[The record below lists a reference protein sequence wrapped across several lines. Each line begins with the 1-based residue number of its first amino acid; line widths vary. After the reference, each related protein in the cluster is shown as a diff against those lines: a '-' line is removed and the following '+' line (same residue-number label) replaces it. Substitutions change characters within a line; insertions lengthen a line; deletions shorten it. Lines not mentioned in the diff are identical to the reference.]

1 MVMRRLALVALM
13 GTMTASVSAQ
23 SATLVEAGKQ
33 LYASKECARCH
44 MVKGKGNKMSKLDG
58 VASKLSARDIAR
70 WLSAPAEMEATLD
83 HKPKVRMSS
92 RQSLK
97 KLTEAD
103 VAALVAYLMT
113 LKQRETADTR

>member
-1 MVMRRLALVALM
+1 VMRRLALVALM
-13 GTMTASVSAQ
+13 GAMTASVSAQ
-23 SATLVEAGKQ
+23 SATLAEAGKQ

-58 VASKLSARDIAR
+58 VASKLSARDIGR

-92 RQSLK
+92 RKSLK
-97 KLTEAD
+97 NLTQAD

>member
-70 WLSAPAEMEATLD
+70 WLSASAEMEATLD